1 MSGGGGEQT
10 TNTVSQPYSQAIP
23 YLTSALRNVSTAANQ
38 PASYYPGQL
47 TVGPT
52 TAENNAF
59 SQLNNWDSQVFNGN
73 SLNFGGVS
81 GSLNGQL
88 GGGGYAALSDPTSN
102 AGQLVSKAFQ
112 VQQAPSIGNYGWDA
126 SISPGQSSPT
136 FGVAGDLDAR
146 AALQSQLSGQPDYAS
161 VQGSIDAANAPL
173 LRDFQNNLLPSLN
186 SRATFLNN
194 ATGGYKALA
203 TAIPDLAQRM
213 SENALQVTEGERQ
226 RALSAQQNA
235 AQLIS
240 QGGLSSYGLG
250 LNTAQA
256 QQQAN
261 AALGG
266 QMLSQDQ
273 AGANA
278 QQGYLSSLLGYGNL
292 AGSLAGGSSEAAG
305 RALALAPSIYQL
317 GSTPNT
323 NALNYASYDRNLQ
336 EQALAAD
343 QAKYNYLRDYPQ
355 QQAGWYANQI
365 AGLSGLGGTQQTTT
379 TAPGSSP
386 LMGALGGAATGAALG
401 SVVPVIGTGVGAIAG
416 GLLGLFS
423 S

>member
-10 TNTVSQPYSQAIP
+10 TNTVSQPYQQAIP
-23 YLTSALRNVSTAANQ
+23 YLNNAFGAISRVSGL

-59 SQLNNWDSQVFNGN
+59 QQLNNWDSQVFGGGN
-73 SLNFGGVS
+73 SLNFGTAS
-81 GSLNGQL
+81 NSLNTQL
-88 GGGGYAALSDPTSN
+88 GGGGYAALSDPTTN
-102 AGQLVSKAFQ
+102 AGRLVSNAFQ
-112 VQQAPSIGNYGWDA
+112 VQQAPTVGNYGWDPT
-126 SISPGQSSPT
+126 ISPGQNSPT

-146 AALQSQLSGQPDYAS
+146 AALQSQLSGQSDYAS

-194 ATGGYKALA
+194 GTGGYKALA

-226 RALSAQQNA
+226 RALTAQQSA

-261 AALGG
+261 ASLGG

-273 AGANA
+273 ARAST
-278 QQGYLSSLLGYGNL
+278 QQGYLSSLLGYGSL

-343 QAKYNYLRDYPQ
+343 QAKFNYLRDYPQ

-365 AGLSGLGGTQQTTT
+365 AGLSGLGGTQQSTTNVPGPSTAT
-379 TAPGSSP
+379 TAI
-386 LMGALGGAATGAALG
+386 GGAAAGAMMGSNLG
-401 SVVPVIGTGVGAIAG
+401 PYGTAIGAVGG

-423 S
+423 